1 MRDKLSDKLK
11 SMIKSLEEMT
21 DILNKSVDTNDHV
34 SRVNL
39 FKRIEDGILDNIHNA
54 DNHQLNHILNSY
66 QFRYYTDF
74 NKNKELLKR
83 EINKRLR
90 SYKLNKL
97 LN

>member
-1 MRDKLSDKLK
+1 MRDNLSDKLK

-21 DILNKSVDTNDHV
+21 DILNKSVDTNEHV

-39 FKRIEDGILDNIHNA
+39 SKRIEDGILDNIHNA

>member
-1 MRDKLSDKLK
+1 MKDNLSDKLK

-21 DILNKSVDTNDHV
+21 DILNKSVDTNEHV

-39 FKRIEDGILDNIHNA
+39 SKRIEDGILDNIHNA

-74 NKNKELLKR
+74 NKNKELLKS
-83 EINKRLR
+83 EITKRLR
-90 SYKLNKL
+90 DNKLNKIL
-97 LN
+97 